1 MSASLASLAAEP
13 PPAIKHPQLVLWAVC
28 LLGLLSTMGVAM
40 PYPILAPIFVH
51 GPADAFTRF
60 AGLDPKL
67 LMGLALAANPL
78 GILIGSL
85 FIGPL
90 SDRYGRRAVLA
101 VTLLATLGGYLL
113 TAYALQQRWYLL
125 FVAARFVTGLTEGNV
140 AVARA
145 LLADMHGQIDRTRAF
160 ALLNAALYMGWL
172 LGPLVGGLTLGWG
185 EPVPFVLAGLAML
198 PCLLVL
204 GLGVPASPAA
214 SGPLHLLRAMREQ
227 QALGLL
233 ARDPLLAALFAM
245 QLCLTLG
252 VNALYEFSPL
262 WLLEQLGLDGRGIA
276 WVTAGQCAVMTLA
289 SVFSGRWPLRRF
301 TQGGHPLRAA
311 AQAALGAALLIG
323 ALALVPGPIGLAVI
337 MLSGLP
343 LALYNAL
350 LPAWM
355 SERFAAH
362 GQGRVMGLLS
372 TVFCIAN
379 VAIALVGGAL
389 ALLSVRWIMALGG
402 LMCGAA
408 ALQLLRLAAREP
420 QQHQQAGGR
429 AP

>member
-1 MSASLASLAAEP
+1 MTAAAVSLAAEP
-13 PPAIKHPQLVLWAVC
+13 PPIKHPQLVLWAVC
-28 LLGLLSTMGVAM
+28 LLGLMSTMGVAM
-40 PYPILAPIFVH
+40 PYPILAPIFVN

-78 GILIGSL
+78 GILLGSL

-160 ALLNAALYMGWL
+160 ALLNAFLYMGWL
-172 LGPLVGGLTLGWG
+172 LGPLVGGLTLHWG

-198 PCLLVL
+198 PCLIVL
-204 GLGVPASPAA
+204 SLGVPASPRA
-214 SGPLHLLRAMREQ
+214 SGPMHLLKAMREQ

-233 ARDPLLAALFAM
+233 AGNPVLAALFAL
-245 QLCLTLG
+245 QLCFTLG
-252 VNALYEFSPL
+252 VNSLYEFAPL
-262 WLLEQLGLDGRGIA
+262 WMLEQLGLDGRGIA
-276 WVTAGQCAVMTLA
+276 WVTAGQCAVMTAASMLA
-289 SVFSGRWPLRRF
+289 GRWPLRLL
-301 TQGGHPLRAA
+301 TQGHHPLRSSAL
-311 AQAALGAALLIG
+311 AALSGACCIG
-323 ALALVPGPIGLAVI
+323 ALALVPGQAGLALI

-343 LALYNAL
+343 LSLYNAF

-355 SERFAAH
+355 SERFAEH

-372 TVFCIAN
+372 TVFCVAN
-379 VAIALVGGAL
+379 VAIALIGGAL

-402 LMCGAA
+402 LMCGVA
-408 ALQLLRLAAREP
+408 ALLLLRLAAREEE
-420 QQHQQAGGR
+420 AR
-429 AP
+429 ALRP

>member
-1 MSASLASLAAEP
+1 MSASLASLATEP

-185 EPVPFVLAGLAML
+185 APVPFVLAGLAML

-204 GLGVPASPAA
+204 GVPASPAA
-214 SGPLHLLRAMREQ
+214 SGPLQLLRAMREQ

-323 ALALVPGPIGLAVI
+323 ALALVPGPVGLAVI

-420 QQHQQAGGR
+420 QQHQQVGGR